1 MKNSFKIFLPLIALI
16 LIFNSCKKQNQ
27 EYLLGEWNLISK
39 PVEELEYK
47 WYFNSSKVYV
57 MATDG
62 NENEAA
68 TGELDT
74 CSFGAYILKNG
85 VLTMALKEAPCRG
98 SVFNGDWDIQGLT
111 EEYMTLRRETSSGT
125 QWYEFTKKGSENEE
139 TTE

>member
-1 MKNSFKIFLPLIALI
+1 MKNSFKIFLPLIALV

-27 EYLLGEWNLISK
+27 EYLLGEWNLISN
-39 PVEELEYK
+39 PNPAIEYK
-47 WYFNSSKVYV
+47 WYFTSSKVYV

-62 NENEAA
+62 NDNEPQ

-85 VLTMALKEAPCRG
+85 VLTMALKETYCLG
-98 SVFNGDWDIQGLT
+98 YVFNGDWDIQGLT

-125 QWYEFTKKGSENEE
+125 QWYEFSKKGSESEE

>member
-1 MKNSFKIFLPLIALI
+1 MKNSFKIFLPLIALV

-27 EYLLGEWNLISK
+27 EYLLGEWNLISN
-39 PVEELEYK
+39 PNPDIEYK
-47 WYFNSSKVYV
+47 WYFTSSKVYV

-62 NENEAA
+62 NDKEPH

-85 VLTMALKEAPCRG
+85 VLTMALKETYCRG
-98 SVFNGDWDIQGLT
+98 YVFNGDWDIQGLT

-125 QWYEFTKKGSENEE
+125 QWYEFSKKGSESEE

>member
-39 PVEELEYK
+39 PVEELDYK
-47 WYFNSSKVYV
+47 WSFTSSKVYV

-62 NENEAA
+62 NENESA
-68 TGELDT
+68 TGDLDT

-85 VLTMALKEAPCRG
+85 VLNMGLKEAPCRG

-111 EEYMTLRRETSSGT
+111 EQHMTLRRETSSGT
-125 QWYEFTKKGSENEE
+125 QWYEFSKEGFGNEE
-139 TTE
+139 KTD

>member
-39 PVEELEYK
+39 PVQELEYK

-68 TGELDT
+68 MASVAEEIVTGVVD
-74 CSFGAYILKNG
+74 CDPVGRNRCHPPR
-85 VLTMALKEAPCRG
+85 APP
-98 SVFNGDWDIQGLT
+98 VEQ
-111 EEYMTLRRETSSGT
+111 
-125 QWYEFTKKGSENEE
+125 
-139 TTE
+139 